1 MNQNQTIAPDLG
13 EGSKMTAPTRQ
24 GQPRRVSPRWRKLL
38 LAVHVAVA
46 VGVIGADLSLIT
58 LGITGLVS
66 GSPELIR
73 ASYLAMDLL
82 AGVVLLPVA
91 LGALLTGI
99 LLGLVSPWGLAR
111 HYWVLTKLALT
122 IVTITALVLVLRP
135 RINEA
140 ATEVLKIPLDELA
153 TTGIGPAGVAVTL
166 GPAAALLVLFTIT
179 VLAVYKPWGQTW
191 FRRR

>member
-1 MNQNQTIAPDLG
+1 M
-13 EGSKMTAPTRQ
+13 
-24 GQPRRVSPRWRKLL
+24 
-38 LAVHVAVA
+38 
-46 VGVIGADLSLIT
+46 
-58 LGITGLVS
+58 
-66 GSPELIR
+66 
-73 ASYLAMDLL
+73 
-82 AGVVLLPVA
+82 
-91 LGALLTGI
+91 
-99 LLGLVSPWGLAR
+99 
-111 HYWVLTKLALT
+111 
-122 IVTITALVLVLRP
+122 TITALVLVLRP